1 MSALLTRISALL
13 SGGRQTRHVTDGD
26 LQHMRV
32 TGALEYLASTL
43 TLTAL
48 IVLPD
53 VSTTDHEAYAALA
66 GLAVLLAGL
75 RWVAP
80 RSVRTVQVS
89 IALGILFIGAVVA
102 VSSPVGVTPLFFIA
116 PIPTAAY
123 FLGRKA
129 LAAALALLSI
139 TLAAALAVNA
149 SAQNELQIFA
159 STWSTM
165 AVVGTLLVLVRE
177 RVDGLLQDL
186 EHTAATDMLTG
197 LVNRRTFETIMHRE
211 IERAR
216 RGGNP
221 LSIALFDLD
230 HFKAINDRLGHAEGD
245 RALRRFAELLQR
257 SCRLVDVPARI
268 GGEEFA
274 LILSNA
280 DAEGARIYA
289 ERFLRT
295 VLDETKDDLAPL
307 SVSIGIT
314 ELSSP
319 DDTLDVLLLSADRA
333 LYEAKHRGRARVIV
347 ARPASP
353 SQMDHT
359 GQRLE
364 LSDRADGHTQRA
376 A

>member
-1 MSALLTRISALL
+1 MRI
-13 SGGRQTRHVTDGD
+13 
-26 LQHMRV
+26 
-32 TGALEYLASTL
+32 TGALEYVASTL
-43 TLTAL
+43 TLMAL

-53 VSTTDHEAYAALA
+53 DDITDHRAYAAM
-66 GLAVLLAGL
+66 AVLGALLGGL
-75 RWVAP
+75 RWIAP
-80 RSVRTVQVS
+80 STVRTVKFS
-89 IALGILFIGAVVA
+89 IALGIVFIGVVVA
-102 VSSPVGVTPLFFIA
+102 VSRPVGVTPLFFIA
-116 PIPTAAY
+116 PIPTAGY

-129 LAAALALLSI
+129 LAAAIGLFSVTLGLAL
-139 TLAAALAVNA
+139 AANP
-149 SAQNELQIFA
+149 SAENSLQIFA

-165 AVVGTLLVLVRE
+165 VVVGVLLVLVRE
-177 RVDGLLQDL
+177 RVDGLLRDL
-186 EHTAATDMLTG
+186 EHTASTDMLTG
-197 LVNRRTFETIMHRE
+197 LVNRRTFEAIMHRE

-245 RALRRFAELLQR
+245 RALRRFAGLLQS

-289 ERFLRT
+289 ERLLRT
-295 VLDETKDDLAPL
+295 VLEETKDDLAPL

-314 ELSSP
+314 ELSGP

-364 LSDRADGHTQRA
+364 LTDRAGNEPQRA